1 MKVNK
6 VLIISSIALL
16 SSCASKPDYTWFKE
30 GLEAQG
36 REYTID
42 DSKCTAESY
51 RSAGPLPMSG
61 CGGGSVSN
69 SSCLGIQAGLG
80 ARLRKV
86 REKIYEGCMLEK
98 GWMKQPLE

>member
-1 MKVNK
+1 MKVRE

-16 SSCASKPDYTWFKE
+16 ASCASKPDYTWVKNGVE
-30 GLEAQG
+30 VQG
-36 REYTID
+36 KQYTID

-51 RSAGPLPMSG
+51 KAAGPLPISG
-61 CGGGSVSN
+61 CGKVSS
-69 SSCLGIQAGLG
+69 SSCMGIQAGLG

-98 GWMKQPLE
+98 GWEMQPLE